1 MVSDATTP
9 APSGAPMLM
18 ADGGTVSIEP
28 VTYYATL
35 YVKDDASGKYY
46 VKQSDEVKPNT
57 TIPTAISTIAGIA
70 QVESVRY
77 YNVAGIESE
86 KPFAGM
92 NIVVTRYSDGTTTT
106 TKVVK

>member
-1 MVSDATTP
+1 
-9 APSGAPMLM
+9 M
-18 ADGGTVSIEP
+18 AKGGTADVQD

-35 YVKDDASGKYY
+35 YVKDNASEKFY
-46 VKQSDEVKPNT
+46 VKKINKTKSGQG
-57 TIPTAISTIAGIA
+57 IPTAITTVNGGA

-106 TKVVK
+106 TKIVK

>member
-1 MVSDATTP
+1 
-9 APSGAPMLM
+9 M

-35 YVKDDASGKYY
+35 YVKDDASEKYY
-46 VKQSDEVKPNT
+46 VKTKAITPETNN
-57 TIPTAISTIAGIA
+57 IPTGINAVIAGA

-77 YNVAGIESE
+77 INVAGMESS